1 MSDAL
6 CRDGLGGIMCTDL
19 CINVLLGIECD
30 SSFVQFILQIFNMAL
45 VKKVRSASHSINR
58 HLVEW

>member
-1 MSDAL
+1 
-6 CRDGLGGIMCTDL
+6 MCTDL

-30 SSFVQFILQIFNMAL
+30 SSFVQFTTFLSLQMFNMAL
-45 VKKVRSASHSINR
+45 VKEVRSASHSIGR

>member
-1 MSDAL
+1 MHLKFL

-30 SSFVQFILQIFNMAL
+30 SSFVQFTTFLPLQIFNMAL
-45 VKKVRSASHSINR
+45 VKKVRSALIA
-58 HLVEW
+58 